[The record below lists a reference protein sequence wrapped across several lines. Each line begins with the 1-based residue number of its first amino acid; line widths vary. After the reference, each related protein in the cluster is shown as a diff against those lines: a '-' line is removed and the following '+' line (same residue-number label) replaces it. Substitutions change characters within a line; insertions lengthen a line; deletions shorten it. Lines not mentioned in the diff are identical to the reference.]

1 MELNEI
7 KYGQTGYGFLV
18 ERDAGSISLDDVRN
32 IQVKNE
38 LGKIGNSEGIEI
50 VDRLKVFAVLQKHSQ
65 ENANGRIYPESVL
78 KKQCELYQLRIDERR
93 AYGEMNHPES
103 VTIDGSRISHIITKI
118 WWEGRTLVG
127 ELELVLSPGFVKS
140 GVISCEGD
148 RFANYLRLGIKMG
161 VSSRGLGSVEQDR
174 FSKKF
179 LVQDD
184 FELTCFDVVTDPSTK
199 NAWVGANMSDLK
211 PYVENKITSKKSL
224 SEGLDNFLNKKK
236 ILK

>member
-32 IQVKNE
+32 IQAKNE

-50 VDRLKVFAVLQKHSQ
+50 VDRMKVFAVLQKFGI

-78 KKQCELYQLRIDERR
+78 KKQCELYQQRIDERR
-93 AYGEMNHPES
+93 SYGESNHPES
-103 VTIDGSRISHIITKI
+103 VNIDLDRLSFGINKM
-118 WWEGRTLVG
+118 WWEGKTLIG
-127 ELELVLSPGFVKS
+127 ELELILSPGFIRY
-140 GVISCEGD
+140 GVISCVGD
-148 RFANYLRLGIKMG
+148 KIANYLRLGWRIG
-161 VSSRGLGSVEQDR
+161 ISSRGLGSVEQDR
-174 FSKKF
+174 FSKK
-179 LVQDD
+179 LIVQDD
-184 FELTCFDVVTDPSTK
+184 FEITCWDFVSDGSTRGS
-199 NAWVGANMSDLK
+199 WVDLSVNSLK
-211 PYVENKITSKKSL
+211 PYIESKITSKKSL